1 MEGVAEEE
9 ELEEDV
15 ESEEESVAGLRSRWR
30 EGRLGSIWHR
40 GGGKADEGG
49 AGCECRGQEAYE
61 ARVERRW
68 RRVVAANSRG
78 GCMSGE
84 AAREGEGVGLCVD
97 GVGDMDGVVVGRLVV
112 GRARRLTLTG

>member
-78 GCMSGE
+78 GWG
-84 AAREGEGVGLCVD
+84 GVAGGGGAGGGLCVD